1 MNGAIAITNVT
12 GGMAPFQYSINNGVN
27 YSGTATFSGLAAGMY
42 NVRVKDDYNCE
53 SAATMV
59 TVTDGSCPLEF
70 SGTIIWEH
78 DDVSG
83 VRNATV
89 NLTGAGTGNDLTDIN
104 GDYLIS
110 IPLAVG
116 NYILK
121 PVKNLNKLNG
131 LTVADAIAV
140 QQHVTQNNPI
150 TDPYKLISADVNKS
164 NSITTLDA
172 TLINQVLLGSPQA
185 NAIFNTSWRF
195 VPASYALPLPPWGF
209 PEQINLNGVNGNQT
223 DKDFIGIKLGDLV
236 STYANPANFG
246 GGSSGIGPFSWKV
259 EEQVLEAAG
268 PLSAL
273 FTTGAFD
280 NLAGLQCAF
289 QFDAA
294 RLRFDS
300 LKILTAI
307 PLAPT
312 DFGLINVDSGEIRL
326 AWSTAQSVD
335 LSPGDET
342 FRFYFTVLQPGGLL
356 SDVLALNDSLLPGMA
371 FDTGLQETGVEL
383 QFFNATGV
391 NDPVALNGPRL
402 LQNRPNPF
410 SNVTTIGFVLPAAG
424 EAQLRVLDV
433 NGREISRFNNTYP
446 AGYNEETIRVEGISG
461 VLYAELVT
469 PWGVVVRK
477 MVAVR

>member
-1 MNGAIAITNVT
+1 MNN
-12 GGMAPFQYSINNGVN
+12 
-27 YSGTATFSGLAAGMY
+27 
-42 NVRVKDDYNCE
+42 
-53 SAATMV
+53 
-59 TVTDGSCPLEF
+59 
-70 SGTIIWEH
+70 
-78 DDVSG
+78 
-83 VRNATV
+83 
-89 NLTGAGTGNDLTDIN
+89 
-104 GDYLIS
+104 
-110 IPLAVG
+110 
-116 NYILK
+116 
-121 PVKNLNKLNG
+121 
-131 LTVADAIAV
+131 
-140 QQHVTQNNPI
+140 
-150 TDPYKLISADVNKS
+150 
-164 NSITTLDA
+164 
-172 TLINQVLLGSPQA
+172 PQA

-209 PEQINLNGVNGNQT
+209 PEQINLNGVNSNQT

-236 STYANPANFG
+236 STYANPANF
-246 GGSSGIGPFSWKV
+246 SGDSLDPLVWKV
-259 EEQVLEAAG
+259 EEQELEAAG

-312 DFGLINVDSGEIRL
+312 DFGLVNVDSGEIRL

-335 LSPGDET
+335 LNPGDEA
-342 FRFYFTVLQPGGLL
+342 FRFYFTVLEPGGLL
-356 SDVLALNDSLLPGMA
+356 SDALALNDSLLPGMA
-371 FDTGLQETGVEL
+371 FNSGLEETGVEL
-383 QFFNATGV
+383 LYFNATGV
-391 NDPVALNGPRL
+391 NDPAALKGPRL

-410 SNVTTIGFVLPAAG
+410 SGVTTIGFVLPAAG

-433 NGREISRFNNTYP
+433 NGREIIRLNNTYP
-446 AGYNEETIRVEGISG
+446 AGYNEETIQMEGISG

-469 PWGVVVRK
+469 PWGVVARK